1 MFVMSTN
8 YAARG
13 SGGERVGGSLSPR
26 GPLALLRAGF
36 VAAILAQLWVL
47 YLYVP
52 SGSDAVSLPHA
63 DKIVHAA
70 VFALPAFLGVL
81 AGLRP
86 SIVGAVLAVHAP
98 VSEVVQHLWIPARA
112 GDPWD
117 VVADVVGVLLGLALG
132 ALMLRRV
139 RRRETV
145 TPDRHGAV
153 RAT

>member
-1 MFVMSTN
+1 M
-8 YAARG
+8 
-13 SGGERVGGSLSPR
+13 
-26 GPLALLRAGF
+26 
-36 VAAILAQLWVL
+36 LAQLWVL

-145 TPDRHGAV
+145 TPDRDGAA

>member
-1 MFVMSTN
+1 MDTN

-13 SGGERVGGSLSPR
+13 SGGERAGGMLLPR
-26 GPLALLRAGF
+26 GPAALLRAGF
-36 VAAILAQLWVL
+36 VACLLAQFWVL

-52 SGSDAVSLPHA
+52 SGSDTVSLPHA
-63 DKIVHAA
+63 DKVVHAV
-70 VFALPAFLGVL
+70 VFAAPALLGVL
-81 AGLRP
+81 AGLRAW
-86 SIVGAVLAVHAP
+86 IVGAVLAVHAP
-98 VSEVVQHLWIPARA
+98 LSEVVQHLWIPGRA

-145 TPDRHGAV
+145 TPDRHGAA